1 MWTTVKKVI
10 YLFIYFYTGPIL
22 IAVFMTEMVI
32 QFKQGQAR
40 AQKFAWLPS
49 ISIQFKTI
57 NARWFVS
64 NAKWFVSPLKTNNKE
79 KDEQLELFE

>member
-1 MWTTVKKVI
+1 MTVNKTT
-10 YLFIYFYTGPIL
+10 IL
-22 IAVFMTEMVI
+22 
-32 QFKQGQAR
+32 GQAS

-49 ISIQFKTI
+49 INVHFKTI
-57 NARWFVS
+57 NARRFVS

>member
-1 MWTTVKKVI
+1 MTVNKTT
-10 YLFIYFYTGPIL
+10 IL
-22 IAVFMTEMVI
+22 
-32 QFKQGQAR
+32 GQAS

-49 ISIQFKTI
+49 INVQFKTI

-64 NAKWFVSPLKTNNKE
+64 NAKWFKKTNNKE

>member
-1 MWTTVKKVI
+1 MTVNKTT
-10 YLFIYFYTGPIL
+10 IL
-22 IAVFMTEMVI
+22 
-32 QFKQGQAR
+32 GQAR

-49 ISIQFKTI
+49 INVQFKTI
-57 NARWFVS
+57 

>member
-1 MWTTVKKVI
+1 MTVNKTT
-10 YLFIYFYTGPIL
+10 IL
-22 IAVFMTEMVI
+22 
-32 QFKQGQAR
+32 GQAI

-49 ISIQFKTI
+49 INIQFKMI

-64 NAKWFVSPLKTNNKE
+64 NAKRFVSPLKTNNKE